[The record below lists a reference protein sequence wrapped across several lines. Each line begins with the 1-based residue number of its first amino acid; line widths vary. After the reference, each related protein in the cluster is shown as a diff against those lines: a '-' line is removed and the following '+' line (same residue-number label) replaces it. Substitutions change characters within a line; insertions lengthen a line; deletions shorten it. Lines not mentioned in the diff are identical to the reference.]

1 MNRRQEERNQAIVCL
16 DCRSAKEKNKRSAV
30 KKILLCLLVFVGFGT
45 YQAKA
50 QWAVID
56 PSNLVQNILTVSKTA
71 TTASNVINSF
81 KEMQKI
87 YSQGKEYYDKLQA
100 VNNLVKDARK
110 VKETVA
116 MVSEISQ
123 IYSTNFNK
131 MLTDKNFSLKELEA
145 ISNGYAK
152 LLKESG
158 NLISDIKNVVTGS
171 NGLSM
176 TDAERM
182 AVIDGIHTKMVEYRN
197 LVKYFSKKSISVS
210 FIRSQEKGDMAQV
223 RALYGD
229 PSDRYW

>member
-1 MNRRQEERNQAIVCL
+1 M
-16 DCRSAKEKNKRSAV
+16 
-30 KKILLCLLVFVGFGT
+30 KKILFCLVALMGLCT

-50 QWAVID
+50 QWTVID
-56 PSNLVQNILTVSKTA
+56 PSNLAQNILTVSKTA

-87 YSQGKEYYDKLQA
+87 YDQGKQYYDKLES
-100 VNNLVKDARK
+100 VHSLIKDARK
-110 VKETVA
+110 VKETVEL
-116 MVSEISQ
+116 VSEISQ

-131 MLTDKNFSLKELEA
+131 MLSDRNFSVNELEA

-152 LLKESG
+152 LLNESG
-158 NLISDIKNVVTGS
+158 NLLSDIKNVVSLS

-182 AVIDGIHTKMVEYRN
+182 SIIDDIHAKMLEHRN
-197 LVKYFSKKSISVS
+197 LVRYFSKKSISVS
-210 FIRSQEKGDMAQV
+210 FIRSQEKGDMERV
-223 RALYGD
+223 KSLYGN

>member
-1 MNRRQEERNQAIVCL
+1 M
-16 DCRSAKEKNKRSAV
+16 

-56 PSNLVQNILTVSKTA
+56 PTNLVQNILTVGKTA
-71 TTASNVINSF
+71 TTATNVINSF

-87 YSQGKEYYDKLQA
+87 YDQGKEYYDKLQS
-100 VNNLVKDARK
+100 VHNLIKDARK
-110 VKETVA
+110 VKETVEL
-116 MVSEISQ
+116 VSEISQ
-123 IYSTNFNK
+123 IYSTNYNK
-131 MLTDKNFSLKELEA
+131 MLADKNFSLKELEA
-145 ISNGYAK
+145 ISAGYAK

-158 NLISDIKNVVTGS
+158 NLLSDIKNIVSTS

-182 AVIDGIHTKMVEYRN
+182 AIIDQIHGKMVEQRN
-197 LVKYFSKKSISVS
+197 LVSYFSKKSISVS

>member
-1 MNRRQEERNQAIVCL
+1 M
-16 DCRSAKEKNKRSAV
+16 
-30 KKILLCLLVFVGFGT
+30 KKILLSLMVLALCST

-56 PSNLVQNILTVSKTA
+56 PSNLAQNILTVSKTA
-71 TTASNVINSF
+71 TTATNVINSF

-87 YSQGKEYYDKLQA
+87 YDQGKEYYDKLQS
-100 VNNLVKDARK
+100 VHNLIKDARK
-110 VKETVA
+110 VKETVEL
-116 MVSEISQ
+116 VSEISQ

-131 MLTDKNFSLKELEA
+131 MLMDKNFSVNELEA
-145 ISNGYAK
+145 ISNGYSK

-158 NLISDIKNVVTGS
+158 NLLSDIKNVVSVS

-182 AVIDGIHTKMVEYRN
+182 AVIDQIHAKMVEHRN

-210 FIRSQEKGDMAQV
+210 FIRSQEKGDMERV
-223 RALYGD
+223 RSLYGD
-229 PSDRYW
+229 PSEKYW

>member
-1 MNRRQEERNQAIVCL
+1 M
-16 DCRSAKEKNKRSAV
+16 
-30 KKILLCLLVFVGFGT
+30 KKILFCLMALMGLCT

-50 QWAVID
+50 QWTVID
-56 PSNLVQNILTVSKTA
+56 PSNLAQNILTVSKTA

-87 YSQGKEYYDKLQA
+87 YDQGKQYYDKLES
-100 VNNLVKDARK
+100 VHSLIKDARK
-110 VKETVA
+110 VKETVEL
-116 MVSEISQ
+116 VSEISQ

-131 MLTDKNFSLKELEA
+131 MLSDRNFSVNELEA

-152 LLKESG
+152 LLNESG
-158 NLISDIKNVVTGS
+158 NLLSDIKNVVSLS

-182 AVIDGIHTKMVEYRN
+182 SIIDDIHAKMLEHRN
-197 LVKYFSKKSISVS
+197 LVRYFSKKSISVS
-210 FIRSQEKGDMAQV
+210 FIRSQEKGDLARVQS
-223 RALYGD
+223 LYGN

>member
-1 MNRRQEERNQAIVCL
+1 M
-16 DCRSAKEKNKRSAV
+16 
-30 KKILLCLLVFVGFGT
+30 KKIFLSLIVLAVCGT

-56 PSNLVQNILTVSKTA
+56 PSNLAQNILTVGKTGTTA
-71 TTASNVINSF
+71 TNVINSF

-100 VNNLVKDARK
+100 VHNIIKDARK

-123 IYSTNFNK
+123 IYSSNFNK
-131 MLTDKNFSLKELEA
+131 MLSDKNFTVAELEA
-145 ISNGYAK
+145 ISNGYTI

-158 NLISDIKNVVTGS
+158 NLITDIKNVVSGS

-182 AVIDGIHTKMVEYRN
+182 GIIDNIHTKMLEYRN

-210 FIRSQEKGDMAQV
+210 FIRSQEKGDMERV

-229 PSDRYW
+229 PSERYW